1 MNYSRLVI
9 CILLGT
15 ALWGNSQIQEEPKEP
30 ALRLVLSEVQPGS
43 MSSEH
48 YCMLVFADRS
58 FHAEKA
64 RRKVGKDQERKTFEG
79 KLSDA
84 DWNALD
90 GILESDGFRKMNVP
104 RDYVPLAIQEAHFYT
119 ISVRREKGFQNM
131 EFVNDKGRKPY
142 DSQLKP
148 LFQWWKSL
156 RSQRMTVS
164 ESPADSRCKLDS
176 SRGVVSY

>member
-1 MNYSRLVI
+1 MAYWRLVT
-9 CILLGT
+9 CILLVS
-15 ALWGNSQIQEEPKEP
+15 AVRGNSQIAEQPKEP

-43 MSSEH
+43 MASEH

-64 RRKVGKDQERKTFEG
+64 RRKTGQDQERKTFEG

-90 GILESDGFRKMNVP
+90 GILEGDGFRQLKVP
-104 RDYVPLAIQEAHFYT
+104 SDYVPLAIQEAHVYT

-131 EFVNDKGRKPY
+131 EFMNDNSRKPY

-148 LFQWWKSL
+148 LFQWWKSV
-156 RSQRMTVS
+156 RSRRVAAS

-176 SRGVVSY
+176 SRGVVAY